1 MDMAKTW
8 RLDTETKG
16 TGAHVVPLEKADRKP
31 SKEPELA
38 TVTLERPPRPPKLPE
53 APPGPASFKVIDIR
67 SGELLG
73 EDLDTRGTVDVLER
87 VASVV
92 DVRIYRWMPDAGR
105 WRMLTLEERR
115 ALWGFRAG
123 APTA

>member
-1 MDMAKTW
+1 MAKIW

-31 SKEPELA
+31 SKEAQLA
-38 TVTLERPPRPPKLPE
+38 TVTLERPPRPPKAPE
-53 APPGPASFKVIDIR
+53 QPPGPATFKVIDIR

-73 EDLDTRGTVDVLER
+73 EGLDTRATVDVLER

-92 DVRIYRWMPDAGR
+92 DVRLYRWMPEAGR

-115 ALWGFRAG
+115 ALWAFRAS
-123 APTA
+123 AATA